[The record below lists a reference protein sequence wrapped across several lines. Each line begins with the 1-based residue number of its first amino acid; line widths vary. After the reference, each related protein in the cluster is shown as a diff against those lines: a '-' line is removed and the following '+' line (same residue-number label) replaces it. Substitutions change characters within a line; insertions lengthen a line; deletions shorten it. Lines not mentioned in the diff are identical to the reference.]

1 MWHDLTTLAD
11 QRLQAL
17 YEDASV
23 RRSLPPKPRR
33 FPMLRDVLGRAL
45 VRWGER
51 LAGPVSSSIAH
62 R

>member
-1 MWHDLTTLAD
+1 MWHDLTSLAD

-17 YEDASV
+17 YDDASA
-23 RRSLPPKPRR
+23 RRSFPPKPRR
-33 FPMLRDVLGRAL
+33 FPMLRDVLGGAL

-51 LAGPVSSSIAH
+51 LASPVGSSIAH

>member
-1 MWHDLTTLAD
+1 MWHDLTTLAE

-17 YEDASV
+17 YDDAAV
-23 RRSLPPKPRR
+23 RRSLPPKLRHV
-33 FPMLRDVLGRAL
+33 PMLREVLGRAL

-51 LAGPVSSSIAH
+51 LASPVGSSIAH